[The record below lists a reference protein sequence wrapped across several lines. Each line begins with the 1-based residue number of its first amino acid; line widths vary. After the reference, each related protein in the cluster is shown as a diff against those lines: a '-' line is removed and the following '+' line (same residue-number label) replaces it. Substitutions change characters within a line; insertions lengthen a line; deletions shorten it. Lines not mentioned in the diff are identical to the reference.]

1 MRRVLLASGVLVLL
15 VVVVVA
21 AQPPAPFPVT
31 PPAAPPSAVPA
42 PPAPVAA
49 QPVVPPGAPGETAP
63 PVPPKPL
70 PLNGTPDAQ
79 PVQPAQ
85 STALETPLS
94 KFLPLN
100 AYPQNTQDAV
110 RGVLLGTAWLAKMNE
125 ANGQF
130 RHGYLPALRQPMP
143 GDHDLRQ
150 AQAALAMAQ
159 AAKFNGDKQHTAV
172 ANQAV
177 LGLLAFTKPDPNDPN
192 CRVPVQVSFVC
203 NRVGFAALV
212 AAAVYEL
219 PNPSEP
225 LLTAAEQLCTFLR
238 TRAKLDGSIQYTD
251 GPSDDPL
258 KIDPAGMNEYPG
270 LALQAL
276 AASNRMRPAE
286 WKKDAVKKGVAYYH
300 TAFRS
305 KPHPALAV
313 TVTPAAV
320 ELYLQTKLA
329 EAATAAFEMSDW
341 LCALQISPTDQ
352 RAPQFAG
359 GFRAVVDG
367 RATDAPP
374 ATAETGRCVHSLA
387 CAYHLTRVTGDLT
400 REAKYRPAVGYAVQF
415 LCGLQFVE
423 TNTRHFEDT
432 FRVKVLIGAFHLS
445 PADGNL
451 RIDATG
457 SAITGLLKFLGSGAQ
472 NS

>member
-1 MRRVLLASGVLVLL
+1 MRRVLLASGVIVLL

-21 AQPPAPFPVT
+21 AQPPAPFPVAPPA
-31 PPAAPPSAVPA
+31 PPAAPATQPA
-42 PPAPVAA
+42 PAVAP
-49 QPVVPPGAPGETAP
+49 PVVPPGAPGETTLP
-63 PVPPKPL
+63 IPPKPL
-70 PLNGTPDAQ
+70 PIAGAPGAQ
-79 PVQPAQ
+79 PVQQAAAE
-85 STALETPLS
+85 TALS
-94 KFLPLN
+94 KLLPLN

-110 RGVLLGTAWLAKMNE
+110 RGVLLGAAWLAKMNE

-130 RHGYLPALRQPMP
+130 LHGYLPALRQPMP

-150 AQAALAMAQ
+150 AQAALALAQ
-159 AAKFNGDKQHTAV
+159 AAKFSGDKQHAAV
-172 ANQAV
+172 ANQAA
-177 LGLLAFTKPDPNDPN
+177 LRLLAFTKSDPNDPS
-192 CRVPVQVSFVC
+192 CRVPVQMSLVC

-212 AAAVYEL
+212 ALTVYEL

-238 TRAKLDGSIQYTD
+238 TRLKPDGSVHYTD
-251 GPSDDPL
+251 GPADDPL
-258 KIDPAGMNEYPG
+258 KMDPAGVNEYPG

-276 AASNRMRPAE
+276 AASGRVRPAE
-286 WKKDAVKKGVAYYH
+286 WKKDAVKSGVAHYR
-300 TAFRS
+300 AVFRAR
-305 KPHPALAV
+305 PHPALAV
-313 TVTPAAV
+313 TVSPAAV

-329 EAATAAFEMSDW
+329 EAAAAAFEMNDW
-341 LCALQISPTDQ
+341 LCDLQISPNDPRT
-352 RAPQFAG
+352 PQYAG
-359 GFRAVVDG
+359 GFRSVVEG
-367 RATDAPP
+367 RGGDAPA
-374 ATAETGRCVHSLA
+374 ATADTGRCVQSLA

-400 REAKYRPAVGYAVQF
+400 REAKYRPVVGFAVQF

-432 FRVKVLIGAFHLS
+432 FRVKMLIGAFHLS

-457 SAITGLLKFLGSGAQ
+457 SALTGLLKFLASGAQ